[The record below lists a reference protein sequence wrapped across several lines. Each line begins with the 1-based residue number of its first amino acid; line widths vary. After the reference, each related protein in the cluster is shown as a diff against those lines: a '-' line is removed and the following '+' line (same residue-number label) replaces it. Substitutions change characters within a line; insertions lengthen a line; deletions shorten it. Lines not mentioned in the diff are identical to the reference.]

1 MRPYVALGLTALA
14 RNAELRGSS
23 WFIGHIGAAV
33 IAGAFLLENEK
44 MSEEARSLL
53 KAQLDKV
60 IAENELFFV
69 PFEEA
74 EAAPLTG
81 FLEVLQQNCSELS
94 TAGHGVIYGTLA
106 LRALTVLPEMAT
118 APLLQGLINTLESTQ
133 QDNPKRYFGFNDYRE
148 YESQMP
154 ELDLELALQRAYRM
168 SCENIFDN
176 QTVAGQ
182 YYFFAGEKLHGI
194 THAQALLDL
203 SLLGYP
209 ELAKKGLPG
218 LNKQLELVEKRP
230 EGLAVADDLSLN
242 IFDQSF
248 WSHGFEDLH
257 GIKLAYSAAELN
269 HAFGDEAIP
278 LEKLHRHFAFLN

>member
-1 MRPYVALGLTALA
+1 MKSYVALGLTALA

-23 WFIGHIGAAV
+23 WFLGHIGAAV
-33 IAGAFLLENEK
+33 IAGGFLLENER

-60 IAENELFFV
+60 IAENEAFFV

-81 FLEVLQQNCSELS
+81 FLDVLQQNCSGLS
-94 TAGHGVIYGTLA
+94 TAGHGVIYGSLA
-106 LRALTVLPEMAT
+106 LRALTVIPEMAT
-118 APLLQGLINTLESTQ
+118 APLLQGLIDTLESTQ
-133 QDNPKRYFGFNDYRE
+133 QDNPARYFGCDDYRE
-148 YESQMP
+148 HEPQMP
-154 ELDLELALQRAYRM
+154 ELDLALAVRRAYRM

-176 QTVAGQ
+176 QEFAGR

-209 ELAKKGLPG
+209 ELATKGLLG
-218 LNKQLELVEKRP
+218 LNKHLELMEKRP
-230 EGLAVADDLSLN
+230 EGLAVADDLALN

-257 GIKLAYSAAELN
+257 SIKLAFSAAELN